1 MKYCV
6 MVIAIGDIF
15 YKADAKEVLVHY
27 FEKHEIPYV
36 FIEEYPS
43 DVKEAHPSWLKMIC
57 HRILPGYDT
66 IICWDLDLLPASPD
80 VKVMDDF
87 DINSLCLARDGL
99 ATIWDNIGYKLPYC
113 PDFKYNG
120 GLICIPTSFKHYT
133 ELTFDAFA
141 PGTLEWWEQLY
152 FNNIIFEYNLSI
164 YELPRDMN
172 TFHSCEGFNTARLK
186 HYTYGNGSKQSIA
199 RHRRNYFS
207 DVSGYYIPKTYNNR
221 IDMIH
226 ALVPSNGSYCEI
238 GVFKGEFTK
247 ELMKLEPTKLLLL
260 DIFEGT
266 CGSGDQDG
274 NNFEN
279 INLNESYEILKNTYS
294 NNPEVF
300 ILKGDSSTLL
310 SNENDNTFDMI
321 YIDGDHSYEG
331 CKKDL
336 LEAYKKVKNGGW
348 LMGHD
353 YEMNMDKAKT
363 FYNFGVSKAVDEFCR
378 DFSQTIC
385 AMGNDGC
392 VSYAIKIIKA

>member
-1 MKYCV
+1 

-36 FIEEYPS
+36 FIEEHPR
-43 DVKEAHPSWLKMIC
+43 DIKKIDPSWLKMIC

-87 DINSLCLARDGL
+87 DLNKLCLARDGL
-99 ATIWDNIGYKLPYC
+99 ATLMSKAGRILPYC

-120 GLICIPTSFKHYT
+120 GLICVPKRFKINV
-133 ELTFDAFA
+133 ELIFDVFA
-141 PGTLEWWEQLY
+141 PGGLPWWEQCYL
-152 FNNIIFEYNLSI
+152 NNIIAEYNLPI
-164 YELPRDMN
+164 HELPSDIN
-172 TFHSCEGFNTARLK
+172 VFYSLENFNTARLK
-186 HYTYGNGSKQSIA
+186 HYTFGNGAKQSIA
-199 RHRRNYFS
+199 KHRRDYFS
-207 DVSGYYIPKTYNNR
+207 DVSGYYIPKLYDNR
-221 IDMIH
+221 IDMIFD
-226 ALVPSNGSYCEI
+226 LVPSEGVYCEI
-238 GVFKGEFTK
+238 GVFKGDFTK
-247 ELMKLEPTKLLLL
+247 ELMKLRPSKILLL
-260 DIFEGT
+260 DIFEGK

-279 INLNESYEILKNTYS
+279 INLSESYENLKDLYS
-294 NNPEVF
+294 KNPEVS

-310 SNENDNTFDMI
+310 SLENDNTFDMI
-321 YIDGDHSYEG
+321 YIDGDHEYEG

-353 YEMNMDKAKT
+353 YEMNMNKANT
-363 FYNFGVSKAVDEFCR
+363 VYSFGVRKAVDEFCKE
-378 DFSQTIC
+378 FSQIIY
-385 AMGNDGC
+385 AIGNDGC
-392 VSYAIKIIKA
+392 VSYAIKITKAGYTG